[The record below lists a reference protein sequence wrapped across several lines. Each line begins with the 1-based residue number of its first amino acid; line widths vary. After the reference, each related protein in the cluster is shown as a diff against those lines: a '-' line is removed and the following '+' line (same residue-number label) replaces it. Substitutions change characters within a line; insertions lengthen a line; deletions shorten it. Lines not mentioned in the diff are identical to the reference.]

1 MDTFERAFS
10 DTEQAAAATLAAVK
24 ALQKAARDLQK
35 EAQKGDIAAIKRRQ
49 IGLDAA
55 LTNLTQTV
63 NNSVH
68 SWPFQEE
75 QEEQY
80 LREGYAAE
88 LKNAAAARGLQIL
101 DGDNSLISSPSIVR
115 ILPSNRTVR
124 IDKKR
129 PTYTIRPSYLVGLLQ
144 ANQKRASGNTPRQ
157 VLESLYGIYT
167 DITRDDGAERLM
179 AGRQGRVIPL
189 ARIYRLITALPSI
202 RREYNETDFA
212 RDLYQLDASG
222 IKTTRAGATVSFPAS
237 TGARSSR
244 GVFTFVGPD
253 GNNVSYYG
261 IRFTAAE

>member
-35 EAQKGDIAAIKRRQ
+35 EAQKGNIAAIKQRQ
-49 IGLDAA
+49 ISLDAA

-115 ILPSNRTVR
+115 ILPSNRAVR
-124 IDKKR
+124 IDKKQ
-129 PTYTIRPSYLVGLLQ
+129 TSTIRPSHLVGLLQ
-144 ANQKRASGNTPRQ
+144 ANQKKVSGYRPGQ
-157 VLESLYGIYT
+157 FLESLYTVYA
-167 DITRDDGAERLM
+167 DIAREDGAERLM

-212 RDLYQLDASG
+212 RDLYQLDSSG
-222 IKTTRAGATVSFPAS
+222 IKTTRSGAAVSFPAS
-237 TGARSSR
+237 TGARNSR

-253 GNNVSYYG
+253 GSNVSYYG

>member
-10 DTEQAAAATLAAVK
+10 DTEQAAAATLDAAAALVRQAK
-24 ALQKAARDLQK
+24 ALQKAAK
-35 EAQKGDIAAIKRRQ
+35 EGNIAAIKRQQ
-49 IGLDAA
+49 ISLDTA
-55 LTNLTQTV
+55 LSTLGQTV

-88 LKNAAAARGLQIL
+88 LIQVAAARGLQIHDR
-101 DGDNSLISSPSIVR
+101 DGSLISSPSIVR
-115 ILPSNRTVR
+115 MLPGNRAVR

-129 PTYTIRPSYLVGLLQ
+129 TSTIRPSHLVGLLQ
-144 ANQKRASGNTPRQ
+144 ANQKRASGNSPRQ
-157 VLESLYGIYT
+157 FLESLYAVYA
-167 DITRDDGAERLM
+167 DLAREDGAERIM
-179 AGRQGRVIPL
+179 AGRQGLVILL
-189 ARIYRLITALPSI
+189 ARIYRLMTALPST
-202 RREYNETDFA
+202 RREYNEMDFA
-212 RDLYQLDASG
+212 RDLYQLESSG
-222 IKTTRAGATVSFPAS
+222 IKTTRAGAAVSFPAS